1 MEKEIF
7 DLEWEEAQKLML
19 IDLPITIQ
27 KIIKKAY
34 PTICNNELM
43 LNELE
48 ERIKKIAIAEVEIA
62 IAACKK
68 L

>member
-34 PTICNNELM
+34 PTIYNNGLM
-43 LNELE
+43 INELE

>member
-1 MEKEIF
+1 MEKDIF

-68 L
+68 F